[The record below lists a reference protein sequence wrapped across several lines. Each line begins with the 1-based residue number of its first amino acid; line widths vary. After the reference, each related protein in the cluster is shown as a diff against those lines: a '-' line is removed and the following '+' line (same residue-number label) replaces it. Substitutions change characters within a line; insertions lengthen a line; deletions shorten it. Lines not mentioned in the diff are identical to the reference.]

1 MKKKAIK
8 NALTSS
14 LKAEE
19 DAVSKRFD
27 KADTFLNKGKKKPF
41 SSPSKLKIATKTKP
55 EKVIRDAFTFPES
68 DHKLIGDLK
77 KNGLKLELQ
86 LNKSEIVRAG
96 LHVLSELP
104 KDKLKAVFAD
114 IEKIKTGRPSKK

>member
-1 MKKKAIK
+1 MKKKTIK

-27 KADTFLNKGKKKPF
+27 KADTFLNKDKKNHF
-41 SSPSKLKIATKTKP
+41 SSLSKLKIATKPKP

-77 KNGLKLELQ
+77 KNGLKLEVQ

-96 LHVLSELP
+96 LHVLSELS
-104 KDKLKAVFAD
+104 KDKLKAVFVD

>member
-1 MKKKAIK
+1 MKKKTIK

-27 KADTFLNKGKKKPF
+27 KADTFLNKDKKNHLL
-41 SSPSKLKIATKTKP
+41 STLKIATKPKL

-68 DHKLIGDLK
+68 DHKLIGELK
-77 KNGLKLELQ
+77 KNGLKLEVQ

-96 LHVLSELP
+96 LHVLSELS
-104 KDKLKAVFAD
+104 KDKLKAVFLD

>member
-1 MKKKAIK
+1 MKKKNIK

-27 KADTFLNKGKKKPF
+27 KADTFLNKDKKNHF
-41 SSPSKLKIATKTKP
+41 SSLSKLKIATKSKP
-55 EKVIRDAFTFPES
+55 EKVIRDAFTFPEN
-68 DHKLIGDLK
+68 DHKLISDLK
-77 KNGLKLELQ
+77 KKGLKLEVQ

-96 LHVLSELP
+96 LHVLSELS
-104 KDKLKAVFAD
+104 KDKLKAVFVD
-114 IEKIKTGRPSKK
+114 IEKIKTGRPSKE

>member
-1 MKKKAIK
+1 MRKKAIK

-27 KADTFLNKGKKKPF
+27 KADTFLNKDKKTF
-41 SSPSKLKIATKTKP
+41 SSLSKPKIVTKPKP

-77 KNGLKLELQ
+77 KNGLKLEVQ

-96 LHVLSELP
+96 LHVLNELP
-104 KDKLKAVFAD
+104 KDKLKAVFVD